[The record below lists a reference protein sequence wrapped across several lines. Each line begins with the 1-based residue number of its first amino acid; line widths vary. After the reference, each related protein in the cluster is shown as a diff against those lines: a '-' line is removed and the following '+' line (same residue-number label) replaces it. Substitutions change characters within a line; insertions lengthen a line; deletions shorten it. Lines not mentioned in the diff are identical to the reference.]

1 MAFERSRSL
10 SLAALAALLLSGCVS
25 LPRARSIAC
34 EAAPAPEVTLSED
47 GRTAS
52 VRLDVLTYNVEG
64 LPKMTR
70 GGRRDPLKKM
80 GEHLARLRAAG
91 AAPQVVMLQ
100 EVFSRRAR
108 SAALAAGY
116 PSLAPGPSA
125 HHKPPRPARPALPG
139 RRNPKKG
146 ELGLKLT
153 SSGILIAAEYPFIET
168 RSRPF
173 RRGSCAG
180 IDCLSNKGMALA
192 RMAIPG
198 VPVPID
204 LYTTHMNSTGASRV
218 PARRHL
224 AAHNKQA
231 AEIAAWV
238 AETSPAESPILFGGD
253 FNMRGSPDRFE
264 HFIRLHTLR
273 LVHVHCRENPQDCD
287 VRMSWDGDSPW
298 LDTQDLQLFA
308 PGTRVTVRPVR
319 VEAMFD
325 GSEGSPRLS
334 DHDGFRVVYEIA
346 WPVDLRP
353 AAGACR
359 AGSSKLRSP
368 LSLSKGFPSVQR
380 GDEGLGFDR
389 LSPNG

>member
-1 MAFERSRSL
+1 MAPERSHSL
-10 SLAALAALLLSGCVS
+10 SLAAAIAGLLLGGCVS
-25 LPRARSIAC
+25 LPSARSIAC
-34 EAAPAPEVTLSED
+34 DAAPAPEVKLSQD

-70 GGRRDPLKKM
+70 SGRRDPLKEM
-80 GEHLARLRAAG
+80 GEHLARLRAARSG
-91 AAPQVVMLQ
+91 PQVVMMQ

-125 HHKPPRPARPALPG
+125 HHAPPRPARPSLPG

-146 ELGLKLT
+146 ELGLKLA
-153 SSGILIAAEYPFIET
+153 SSGVLIAAEFPFVES

-180 IDCLSNKGMALA
+180 IDCLANKGMALA

-198 VPVPID
+198 VPVPLD
-204 LYTTHMNSTGASRV
+204 LYSTHMNSTGASQV
-218 PARRHL
+218 PEPRHL

-231 AEIAAWV
+231 VEIAAWV
-238 AETSPAESPILFGGD
+238 AETSPPESPILFGGD

-273 LVHVHCRENPQDCD
+273 LVHVHCREHPESCD
-287 VRMSWDGDSPW
+287 VRMSWDGDAPW
-298 LDTQDLQLFA
+298 MDTQDLQLFA
-308 PGTRVTVRPVR
+308 PGTEVTVRPVR

-346 WPVDLRP
+346 WPVGLRP

-359 AGSSKLRSP
+359 AVSGLP
-368 LSLSKGFPSVQR
+368 PSTFSVLAAKA
-380 GDEGLGFDR
+380 GVHADF
-389 LSPNG
+389 

>member
-1 MAFERSRSL
+1 MSKPAL
-10 SLAALAALLLSGCVS
+10 AAALAALLLGGCVS
-25 LPRARSIAC
+25 LPRASTIPC
-34 EAAPAPEVTLSED
+34 EGAPAPEVTISED

-52 VRLDVLTYNVEG
+52 LRLDVLTYNVEG

-70 GGRRDPLKKM
+70 HGRRDSLEEM
-80 GEHLARLRAAG
+80 GEHLARLRSAG

-108 SAALAAGY
+108 AAVLAAGY

-125 HHKPPRPARPALPG
+125 HHKPPRRARPVLPG
-139 RRNPKKG
+139 HRNPRKG
-146 ELGLKLT
+146 ELGLKLA
-153 SSGILIAAEYPFIET
+153 SSGILIAAEYPFVES
-168 RSRPF
+168 RLRPF
-173 RRGSCAG
+173 RQGSCAG
-180 IDCLSNKGMALA
+180 MDCLANKGVALA

-218 PARRHL
+218 PERRHL

-264 HFIRLHTLR
+264 HFIRLHRLR
-273 LVHVHCRENPQDCD
+273 LVHVHCRERPKDCD
-287 VRMSWDGDSPW
+287 VRMSWDGDEPW
-298 LDTQDLQLFA
+298 MDTQDLQLFA
-308 PGTRVTVRPVR
+308 AGTQVSVRPVR
-319 VEAMFD
+319 VEAIFD

-334 DHDGFRVVYEIA
+334 DHNGFRVVYEIA
-346 WPVDLRP
+346 WPVGLRP

-359 AGSSKLRSP
+359 PGPASQSHVTVIPAFAGMP
-368 LSLSKGFPSVQR
+368 
-380 GDEGLGFDR
+380 E
-389 LSPNG
+389 